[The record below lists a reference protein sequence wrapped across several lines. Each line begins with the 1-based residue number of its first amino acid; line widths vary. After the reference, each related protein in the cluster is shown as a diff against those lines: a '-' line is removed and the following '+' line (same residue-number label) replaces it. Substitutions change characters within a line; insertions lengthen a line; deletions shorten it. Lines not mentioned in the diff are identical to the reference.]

1 MCTGELTTT
10 FLSSGLLVSV
20 TVGFTCGI
28 KKVLKEGVYQSVVC
42 LVTLGRHL
50 VRRITSTEVAGA
62 FYVSLCT
69 SNSVAVQA
77 VACAWRQLACPS
89 LQPSHSGSS
98 HAVPLS
104 PWRQIYVL
112 DNRRERPKPIPWEKW
127 RERSKKVTQRQE

>member
-20 TVGFTCGI
+20 TAGFTCGI

-69 SNSVAVQA
+69 SSSVAVQA
-77 VACAWRQLACPS
+77 VACAWRQLACPLTSALTFWKQPCCPSQPVEADLCAGQWKREAKS
-89 LQPSHSGSS
+89 LF
-98 HAVPLS
+98 L
-104 PWRQIYVL
+104 
-112 DNRRERPKPIPWEKW
+112 
-127 RERSKKVTQRQE
+127 